1 MLFEV
6 PQGSILG
13 HIPFNNFICD
23 SFFFISNKDIYV
35 DDTASYETG
44 NFTYV
49 IHKILGYTLLN

>member
-13 HIPFNNFICD
+13 HIPFNIFICD
-23 SFFFISNKDIYV
+23 SFFVISNKDIYV

-44 NFTYV
+44 EISHMLYITF
-49 IHKILGYTLLN
+49 